1 MKTKAHEKTPK
12 ETYGKQT
19 HRGNI
24 GEQRAARILREQ
36 GYTVSLSKTHP
47 RGACDIIARKGN
59 ETRNIQVKRISSRA
73 LLTAD
78 AARNRIRGKPFLIQR
93 IPQDREVWVFDKE
106 NRLYI
111 FGGKHDK

>member
-12 ETYGKQT
+12 ETYGEQT

-24 GEQRAARILREQ
+24 GEQRAAKILREQ
-36 GYTVSLSKTHP
+36 GYTVTLSKTHP
-47 RGACDIIARKGN
+47 RGASDIIAKKGN
-59 ETRNIQVKRISSRA
+59 ETRCIQVKRISSRA

-93 IPQDREVWVFDKE
+93 IPADREVWVFDKE

-111 FGGKHDK
+111 FGGKYGK